1 MFTSILNSGEV
12 SLSMSEAGLCV
23 IAAILLGLVI
33 GWVYMA
39 CGSYSKNFVVTLVML
54 PVLIQVVIMMVNG
67 NLGTGVAVL
76 GAFSLIRFR
85 SVPGSSREIVNIFF
99 SMAVGLAAGTGYLT
113 FALFITAVVC
123 LVQLALYKSG
133 FGEKKNGEKLLK
145 IVIPENL
152 DYETVFDD
160 IFGAFTK
167 TAELERVKTTNLGS
181 MYELDYRVFLK
192 EPGMEKEMLD
202 EIRCR
207 NGNLTVVCGRTIG
220 GREEL

>member
-1 MFTSILNSGEV
+1 MFTSILSSGDV
-12 SLSMSEAGLCV
+12 SLSMGEAGICV
-23 IAAILLGLVI
+23 AAALGLGLVI
-33 GWVYMA
+33 GWVYMQ
-39 CGSYSKNFVVTLVML
+39 CGPYTKNFVVTLALL
-54 PVLIQVVIMMVNG
+54 PVLIQIVIMMVNG

-85 SVPGSSREIVNIFF
+85 SVPGTSREITNIFF

-113 FALFITAVVC
+113 FALFITVAVC
-123 LVQLALYKSG
+123 LVQAALYRSG
-133 FGEKKNGEKLLK
+133 FGETKSGEKLLK
-145 IVIPENL
+145 ITIPENL

-160 IFGAFTK
+160 IFGEFTR

-192 EPGMEKEMLD
+192 TPGTEKRLMD